1 MLEFAKSK
9 GVGEGPKEDPMDFLG
24 EESEMSVLVEES
36 VNSFRGDDIVMSVD
50 PAEETVRLDCLPRAS
65 ANSSPS
71 EESSE
76 ESPVKGIDL
85 IWLAL

>member
-9 GVGEGPKEDPMDFLG
+9 GIGEGPKEDPMDFLG
-24 EESEMSVLVEES
+24 EESEMSVLVEER

-65 ANSSPS
+65 GNSSPS
-71 EESSE
+71 EESE